1 MLLTYLLLALKGLR
15 CDAMRAQGEGEGEA
29 GAEADVQRGHQTG
42 WSNSE

>member
-15 CDAMRAQGEGEGEA
+15 CDAMRAQGEGEAGMEA
-29 GAEADVQRGHQTG
+29 EDVRRGHRTG